1 MENNHLNLRSDVAAR
16 LRTYRITPTA
26 QRMQV
31 GEVLFAARQ
40 HLTAEEVLRRL
51 RTQGSRVSKATVYN
65 TLNLFAECGLL
76 KALQVDPQRSAFDS
90 NIEPHHHFRVEDT
103 GELIDVDL
111 GEVEFAKLPEGPPG
125 TEVLGVEVVIRVRRL
140 PT

>member
-1 MENNHLNLRSDVAAR
+1 MEFGHSALRNDVAAR
-16 LRTYRITPTA
+16 LRAHRITPTA

-51 RTQGSRVSKATVYN
+51 RLQGSRVSKATVYN

-76 KALQVDPQRSAFDS
+76 KSLHVDAQRSAFDS
-90 NIEPHHHFRVEDT
+90 NTEPHHHFQVEGS
-103 GELIDVDL
+103 GELIDVDP